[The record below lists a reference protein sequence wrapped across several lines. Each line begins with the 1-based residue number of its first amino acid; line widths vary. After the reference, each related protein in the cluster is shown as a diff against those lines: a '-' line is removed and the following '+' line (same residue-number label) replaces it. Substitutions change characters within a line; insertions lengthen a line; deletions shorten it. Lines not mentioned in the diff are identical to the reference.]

1 MAHFAEV
8 IDEIVIRVVV
18 VDNADITDSDG
29 IERPVMAID
38 FLPLTDGQW
47 IQTSYSG
54 SFRSCFAGI
63 GYTYDPIADVFAP
76 PAPAESLTDDT
87 TTV

>member
-8 IDEIVIRVVV
+8 LDGVVSRVVV
-18 VDNADITDSDG
+18 VNNADITDSDG
-29 IERPVMAID
+29 IERPVLAID
-38 FLPLTDGQW
+38 FLPPTDGQW

-54 SFRSCFAGI
+54 SFRSCYAGI

-76 PAPAESLTDDT
+76 PAPAESLTDEQP
-87 TTV
+87 TV

>member
-8 IDEIVIRVVV
+8 LNGVVSRVVV
-18 VDNADITDSDG
+18 VNNADITDADG
-29 IERPVMAID
+29 IEQPVLAID
-38 FLPLTDGQW
+38 FLPPTDGQW

-54 SFRSCFAGI
+54 SFRSYYAGI

>member
-8 IDEIVIRVVV
+8 LNGVVSRVVV
-18 VDNADITDSDG
+18 VNNADITDADG
-29 IERPVMAID
+29 IEQPVLAID
-38 FLPLTDGQW
+38 FLPPTDGQW

-54 SFRSCFAGI
+54 SFRSCYAGI

-76 PAPAESLTDDT
+76 PAPAESLTDET
-87 TTV
+87 ATV